1 MSFFDITSEPSRL
14 AWRSL
19 LLLAGVL
26 ALGQARAQLAP
37 PPPLARTS
45 ITVSNGQS
53 RAAWRAPLGDW
64 KLVKAAALS
73 PDNPKAF
80 ELAEGK
86 GVLVNGDK
94 GRTGNLFSKH
104 EHGDVM
110 AAIEYMVPEGSN
122 SGIYFQG
129 RYEIQILDSHGKTG
143 LTHGDNGGIYER
155 WADGKGFEGTAPAI
169 NASKPPG
176 EWQKFIVTF
185 RAPRFDKRGK
195 KIENARFVKV
205 VHNGQLIHHN
215 VEVAGPTRAA
225 AYNDEK
231 PTGPLMLQGDHGPV
245 AFRKIV
251 LKPAKL
257 D

>member
-1 MSFFDITSEPSRL
+1 MSHPVWLGVASCCWPACLRL
-14 AWRSL
+14 AKRGRSWL
-19 LLLAGVL
+19 T
-26 ALGQARAQLAP
+26 

-80 ELAEGK
+80 ALAEGK

-169 NASKPPG
+169 NASKPAG
-176 EWQKFIVTF
+176 RVAE
-185 RAPRFDKRGK
+185 
-195 KIENARFVKV
+195 
-205 VHNGQLIHHN
+205 VHRYL
-215 VEVAGPTRAA
+215 PRAA
-225 AYNDEK
+225 
-231 PTGPLMLQGDHGPV
+231 
-245 AFRKIV
+245 F
-251 LKPAKL
+251 
-257 D
+257 